1 MPMNP
6 NTRVLSTLI
15 GALMTTVAPVSLAS
29 AQTIGSVTAAHPITD
44 GVTSYHYVTESTY
57 ATGADAQTCL

>member
-6 NTRVLSTLI
+6 NARVLSTLI

-29 AQTIGSVTAAHPITD
+29 AQTIGSVTAVNQTAQGIPP
-44 GVTSYHYVTESTY
+44 GG
-57 ATGADAQTCL
+57 GARVLSLGQARLH